1 MKFKG
6 DIIITDPCYVIRRRE
21 DRDNIKILGFTTF
34 ISESTLYGN
43 WSCKTLNL
51 KNKNPKE
58 FIDDVC
64 NTYQESEKIKGLYG
78 KLSSKYKEAKEKVR
92 SKTVNL
98 EILGDFCA
106 DSGQVGVFLLDEV
119 LRYNP
124 EFINH
129 TDRPWTTTLIKNFNG
144 DIEYYID
151 LEGQAHILGSGNTN
165 FCTIQT
171 GF

>member
-1 MKFKG
+1 MNFKG
-6 DIIITDPCYVIRRRE
+6 DIIITDPCYVIRKRE

-34 ISESTLYGN
+34 ISESTLYGD

-119 LRYNP
+119 LKYNP

-129 TDRPWTTTLIKNFNG
+129 TDRPWTTTLIKDFDG
-144 DIEYYID
+144 EVEYYID
-151 LEGQAHILGSGNTN
+151 SENQAHILGSGNIN